1 MSAKRL
7 KAIQDALD
15 SGNCKTALKLCNA
28 FLQKG
33 SNDLCKALKAVAL
46 DGLDKREALQV
57 ANEVRKTRPTEMA
70 VLMPV
75 AKVLKAGG
83 LDSEAM
89 DMFDHAFRTHPDSE
103 EIGVGLFECC
113 ARARDYSRQQQVA
126 MKLYKRFNKTR
137 YLQWAVA
144 SILHMAR
151 GSRQPATR
159 TLQLAEML
167 LSKTAVQQP
176 VPVSDGK
183 TATEARHNCCVLLL
197 HLAVFLEQ
205 QNFEAAIDVLTTH
218 EKVAL
223 LPTDM
228 LWLKLKVFALS
239 QNWVPA
245 VIVAYELLH
254 HHVDQFEVA
263 KLLIALVFFQEDSID
278 AGANQSAPAATNSMA
293 QSSLRLEKI
302 STTKE
307 GPEEGDEAPP
317 VHRVFHFDLQPRFAV
332 VDEPAFQQ
340 IQSRDDLD
348 RVKDDDEVTN
358 CFILFKYWQRNRYTH
373 SSRVPHLAEL
383 ELRKIAFAYTE
394 RSHMQS
400 GAIEANWSAHVTTG
414 DMADFTE
421 SIVGYY
427 DLEGQKGSCFFDLKP
442 YLAILDEHRCGTLV
456 HKLTKVLEKDD
467 SNARDTAFRFR
478 TLCRIQRACGVY
490 PAPATML
497 STAQSWM
504 VKWMTSQRVDDS
516 GVALDDLV
524 ALAAAI
530 LLDLDK
536 KQVEDDMKEGRCT
549 PLVERT
555 VLLDTLAFLEM
566 ALKPGQADQVDAINP
581 SAATQVKALLMVIY
595 SSLGFLDPVDT
606 LLQELNIRSIQHET
620 LLPLVLTNLM
630 CCMRWDSAG
639 EWCKAVLDFHESYD
653 RDLADAFC
661 SCFEAGMYHRVGE
674 FMRARE
680 SLSLSINRGRC
691 LVELCLLELVQSQSL
706 QAVQELL
713 SSSIATKVAPYAMR
727 SQSDWIST
735 VDRTLFQSLHP
746 LQRASPYATSHLAAS
761 GTTRFGSPNSTVAVS
776 PFFSS
781 VVGSLAID
789 IPMLDHPK
797 TAAEEKRFKAS
808 QIAAP
813 ASSALEVMLAQH
825 SSERP
830 GMLRLRALLVHMLY
844 VTIVRRERVE
854 LSRCMDM
861 MRAAMTAEDLLPPC
875 EPWLSGD
882 SIPMSDFESKASE
895 EISPLPYGAKRHA
908 ATYAATH
915 FSRFIL
921 IVFEAAHRVL
931 QCQWHGKQEIVDGGK
946 TRRQSLPVSEAP
958 EGDDFDEGAPDEPIE
973 NYRQVEQSFQVL
985 TIQLNT
991 LGDLLVGAKPVG
1003 GASQSSK
1010 DVSDQLGMGGIGVA
1024 RASDFLLGPVAATF
1038 PLLMW
1043 WQQVL
1048 PYSEAGHPCKMGAL
1062 AARSALSHLIVTLH
1076 AVLTNL
1082 QEVVARCLKDVDTT
1096 FGVLVEGAFPQTD
1109 LQRIFRPSFRLHRRR
1124 VANNM
1129 AGSQMRQLMK
1139 LADVVENRLVLLR
1152 GMMGKGDG

>member
-875 EPWLSGD
+875 E
-882 SIPMSDFESKASE
+882 
-895 EISPLPYGAKRHA
+895 
-908 ATYAATH
+908 
-915 FSRFIL
+915 
-921 IVFEAAHRVL
+921 
-931 QCQWHGKQEIVDGGK
+931 
-946 TRRQSLPVSEAP
+946 
-958 EGDDFDEGAPDEPIE
+958 
-973 NYRQVEQSFQVL
+973 VEQSFQVL